1 MYQGLNSHGYLI
13 IITMNSNQGFMPYP
27 YLYYSQTY
35 GYQQG
40 SQDPHPELNTQEE
53 LNLITQFIK
62 NLREPDKRE
71 EALNQLSRKR
81 ETFPD
86 LPVLLWYSVGTI
98 TILLQEIIEV
108 YSELSPPPNLKLASS
123 NRICLV
129 VGLLQCLALHHQT
142 RQEFLNGT
150 CFFTQPTSLSFFIPS

>member
-1 MYQGLNSHGYLI
+1 MQSSNSQSF
-13 IITMNSNQGFMPYP
+13 MNYPTFM
-27 YLYYSQTY
+27 
-35 GYQQG
+35 YQQG
-40 SQDPHPELNTQEE
+40 YGGFTQMTNQDPEQLDQNSQQQ
-53 LNLITQFIK
+53 LRLITQYIK
-62 NLREPDKRE
+62 NLRDPTKRE
-71 EALNQLSRKR
+71 QALNLLSRKR
-81 ETFPD
+81 ETFND

-142 RQEFLNGT
+142 RQ
-150 CFFTQPTSLSFFIPS
+150 